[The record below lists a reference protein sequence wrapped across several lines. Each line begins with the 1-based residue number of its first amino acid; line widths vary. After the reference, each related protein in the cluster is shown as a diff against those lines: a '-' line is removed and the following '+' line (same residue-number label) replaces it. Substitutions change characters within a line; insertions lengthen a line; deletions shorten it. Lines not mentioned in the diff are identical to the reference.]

1 MSKNFDSKLSR
12 MEYLMGYRMPVNEQ
26 KSNVEYFT
34 EGADGKIYGILKEG
48 NMYYIKTSEKGK
60 ETLAESYEYIG
71 GFNYRNENG
80 YKSYNAATKQL
91 EQKMITL
98 NESYGVHKDVSTV
111 DFNRGEKLL
120 EGLTQ
125 EARKELDRVKLI
137 MENSMGI
144 KDNIGNHGN
153 PEGKGTSTGAQT
165 EKNNDPFSDKKDEK
179 LTKDSVEEE
188 ADPKKANSDY
198 TDASKSVESQM
209 TSDKA
214 PKKATDSGDPN
225 KDYELT
231 HDDLDGDGVADK
243 NPKGAKAVMVNE
255 DVDDYDEFNLDDY
268 TDDLIDTPIENADQD
283 EPYEEGS
290 EDLVGFGDDETED
303 YDLDALMEEFE
314 ERIAGDDETLTGP
327 HGGSEVQTADW
338 LNKPEG
344 AEEKQEALDGPKGSC
359 KKLTT
364 DRLSESQMRM
374 VNRVTNKVVERL
386 FESKKNRKR
395 RNMNEGE
402 DKLVRKVMRLVK
414 EEMQEW
420 GKHPKFGQPAFTTPP
435 STEVLA
441 GTAEKDWNDDSAK
454 GSERYGKKIGKSSP
468 FDEKVNVLTDSVM
481 AVLKEQLGLKKK
493 VNTKNIALR
502 EGMYTWDTSMD
513 DYDKQDQERNMY
525 ANYGNKSQY
534 TGDEYYDYPNENGE
548 LSMDAQLGGD
558 PNELDD
564 FDPEM
569 TPVRGNDPE
578 YWASKIGEM
587 NEGKSRRLKKK

>member
-12 MEYLMGYRMPVNEQ
+12 MEYLMGYRMPVNEH

-71 GFNYRNENG
+71 GFSYRNENG

-91 EQKMITL
+91 EQKMIAL

-214 PKKATDSGDPN
+214 PNKNDTNAINDFKKTNA
-225 KDYELT
+225 
-231 HDDLDGDGVADK
+231 DLDGTSVAAET
-243 NPKGAKAVMVNE
+243 PKGGKAVMVNE
-255 DVDDYDEFNLDDY
+255 DFGDYDDDI
-268 TDDLIDTPIENADQD
+268 IDTPIENADQD
-283 EPYEEGS
+283 EPYEEGN
-290 EDLVGFGDDETED
+290 EDLVGFDGDEGAEGGDFGNGINSDEFGND
-303 YDLDALMEEFE
+303 FSDDDMDLDALMEEFE
-314 ERIAGDDETLTGP
+314 ERISGDDETLTGP
-327 HGGSEVQTADW
+327 HGSSEVQTVDEVSAASQ
-338 LNKPEG
+338 NPKS
-344 AEEKQEALDGPKGSC
+344 EEKQEALDGPKGNGESI
-359 KKLTT
+359 TT
-364 DRLSESQMRM
+364 DTLSESQMQQVDRI
-374 VNRVTNKVVERL
+374 VNKVVEKL
-386 FESKKNRKR
+386 FESKKKSA
-395 RNMNEGE
+395 E
-402 DKLVRKVMRLVK
+402 DVLAEKVMKLVK

-420 GKHPKFGQPAFTTPP
+420 GKHPRYGKPAFTTPVNK
-435 STEVLA
+435 EVLA

-454 GSERYGKKIGKSSP
+454 GEEPYGRKIGKSSP

-493 VNTKNIALR
+493 
-502 EGMYTWDTSMD
+502 
-513 DYDKQDQERNMY
+513 
-525 ANYGNKSQY
+525 
-534 TGDEYYDYPNENGE
+534 
-548 LSMDAQLGGD
+548 
-558 PNELDD
+558 
-564 FDPEM
+564 
-569 TPVRGNDPE
+569 
-578 YWASKIGEM
+578 
-587 NEGKSRRLKKK
+587 

>member
-12 MEYLMGYRMPVNEQ
+12 MEYLMGYRMPVNEH

-71 GFNYRNENG
+71 GFSYRNENG

-91 EQKMITL
+91 EQKMIAL

-214 PKKATDSGDPN
+214 PN
-225 KDYELT
+225 KNDT
-231 HDDLDGDGVADK
+231 NSIDDLKKTDADLEGTSVAAED
-243 NPKGAKAVMVNE
+243 PKGGKAVMVNE
-255 DVDDYDEFNLDDY
+255 DIID
-268 TDDLIDTPIENADQD
+268 TDNIIDTPIEDADQD
-283 EPYEEGS
+283 APYEEGG
-290 EDLVGFGDDETED
+290 EDLVGFGDDEAEED
-303 YDLDALMEEFE
+303 DLDALMEEFE
-314 ERIAGDDETLTGP
+314 ERISGDDETLTGP
-327 HGGSEVQTADW
+327 HGSSEVQTVDEVSAASQ
-338 LNKPEG
+338 NPKS
-344 AEEKQEALDGPKGSC
+344 EEKQEALDGPKGNGESI
-359 KKLTT
+359 TT
-364 DRLSESQMRM
+364 DTLSESQMQQVDRI
-374 VNRVTNKVVERL
+374 VNKVVEKL
-386 FESKKNRKR
+386 FESKKKSA
-395 RNMNEGE
+395 E
-402 DKLVRKVMRLVK
+402 DVLAEKVMKLVK

-493 VNTKNIALR
+493 
-502 EGMYTWDTSMD
+502 
-513 DYDKQDQERNMY
+513 
-525 ANYGNKSQY
+525 
-534 TGDEYYDYPNENGE
+534 
-548 LSMDAQLGGD
+548 
-558 PNELDD
+558 
-564 FDPEM
+564 
-569 TPVRGNDPE
+569 
-578 YWASKIGEM
+578 
-587 NEGKSRRLKKK
+587 

>member
-12 MEYLMGYRMPVNEQ
+12 MEYLMGYRMPVNEH

-71 GFNYRNENG
+71 GFSYRNENG

-91 EQKMITL
+91 EQKMIAL

-188 ADPKKANSDY
+188 ADPKKANSNY

-214 PKKATDSGDPN
+214 PNKNDTNAINDFKKTNADI
-225 KDYELT
+225 
-231 HDDLDGDGVADK
+231 DGTSVAAET
-243 NPKGAKAVMVNE
+243 PKGGKAVMVNE
-255 DVDDYDEFNLDDY
+255 DIDDYDEFNLDDY
-268 TDDLIDTPIENADQD
+268 SDDIIDTPIENADQD

-290 EDLVGFGDDETED
+290 ENLVGFGGDETEED
-303 YDLDALMEEFE
+303 DFDLDALMEEFE
-314 ERIAGDDETLTGP
+314 ERISGDDETLTGP
-327 HGGSEVQTADW
+327 HGSSEVQTVDEVSAASQ
-338 LNKPEG
+338 NPKS
-344 AEEKQEALDGPKGSC
+344 EEKQEALDGPKGNGESI
-359 KKLTT
+359 TT
-364 DRLSESQMRM
+364 DTLSESQIQQVDRI
-374 VNRVTNKVVERL
+374 VNKVVEKL
-386 FESKKNRKR
+386 FESKKKSA
-395 RNMNEGE
+395 E
-402 DKLVRKVMRLVK
+402 DVLAEKVMKLVK

-435 STEVLA
+435 SKEVLA

-454 GSERYGKKIGKSSP
+454 GSERYGKKIGKSTP

-493 VNTKNIALR
+493 
-502 EGMYTWDTSMD
+502 
-513 DYDKQDQERNMY
+513 
-525 ANYGNKSQY
+525 
-534 TGDEYYDYPNENGE
+534 
-548 LSMDAQLGGD
+548 
-558 PNELDD
+558 
-564 FDPEM
+564 
-569 TPVRGNDPE
+569 
-578 YWASKIGEM
+578 
-587 NEGKSRRLKKK
+587 

>member
-12 MEYLMGYRMPVNEQ
+12 MEYLMGYRMPVNEH

-71 GFNYRNENG
+71 GFSYRNENG

-91 EQKMITL
+91 EQKMIAL

-214 PKKATDSGDPN
+214 PN
-225 KDYELT
+225 KNDT
-231 HDDLDGDGVADK
+231 NSIDDLKKTDADLEGTSVAAED
-243 NPKGAKAVMVNE
+243 PKGGKAVMVNE
-255 DVDDYDEFNLDDY
+255 DIID
-268 TDDLIDTPIENADQD
+268 TDNIIDTPIENADQD
-283 EPYEEGS
+283 APYEEGG
-290 EDLVGFGDDETED
+290 EDLVGFGDDEAEGGD
-303 YDLDALMEEFE
+303 FGNDINSDEFGNDFSDDDMDLDALMEEFE

-344 AEEKQEALDGPKGSC
+344 TEEKQEALDGPKGNGESI
-359 KKLTT
+359 TT
-364 DRLSESQMRM
+364 DTLSESQMQQVDRI
-374 VNRVTNKVVERL
+374 VNKVVEKL
-386 FESKKNRKR
+386 FESKKKSA
-395 RNMNEGE
+395 E
-402 DKLVRKVMRLVK
+402 DVLAEKVMKLVK
-414 EEMQEW
+414 EEVQEW
-420 GKHPKFGQPAFTTPP
+420 GKHPKFGEPAFTTPP

-493 VNTKNIALR
+493 
-502 EGMYTWDTSMD
+502 
-513 DYDKQDQERNMY
+513 
-525 ANYGNKSQY
+525 
-534 TGDEYYDYPNENGE
+534 
-548 LSMDAQLGGD
+548 
-558 PNELDD
+558 
-564 FDPEM
+564 
-569 TPVRGNDPE
+569 
-578 YWASKIGEM
+578 
-587 NEGKSRRLKKK
+587 

>member
-12 MEYLMGYRMPVNEQ
+12 MEYLMGYRMPVNEH

-71 GFNYRNENG
+71 GFSYRNENG

-91 EQKMITL
+91 EQKMIAL

-214 PKKATDSGDPN
+214 PNKNDTNAINDFKKTNA
-225 KDYELT
+225 
-231 HDDLDGDGVADK
+231 DLDGTSVAAET
-243 NPKGAKAVMVNE
+243 PKGGKAVMVNE
-255 DVDDYDEFNLDDY
+255 GILDAENI
-268 TDDLIDTPIENADQD
+268 IDTPIEDADQD
-283 EPYEEGS
+283 APYEEGG
-290 EDLVGFGDDETED
+290 EDLVGFGDDEAEED
-303 YDLDALMEEFE
+303 DLDALMEEFE
-314 ERIAGDDETLTGP
+314 ERISGDDETLTGP
-327 HGGSEVQTADW
+327 HGSSEVQTVDEASAASQ
-338 LNKPEG
+338 NPKS
-344 AEEKQEALDGPKGSC
+344 EEKQEALYGPKGNGESI
-359 KKLTT
+359 TT
-364 DRLSESQMRM
+364 DTLSESQMQQVDRI
-374 VNRVTNKVVERL
+374 VNKVVEKL
-386 FESKKNRKR
+386 FESKKKSA
-395 RNMNEGE
+395 E
-402 DKLVRKVMRLVK
+402 DVLAEKVMKLVK

-420 GKHPKFGQPAFTTPP
+420 GKHPRFGQAAFTTPP

-493 VNTKNIALR
+493 
-502 EGMYTWDTSMD
+502 
-513 DYDKQDQERNMY
+513 
-525 ANYGNKSQY
+525 
-534 TGDEYYDYPNENGE
+534 
-548 LSMDAQLGGD
+548 
-558 PNELDD
+558 
-564 FDPEM
+564 
-569 TPVRGNDPE
+569 
-578 YWASKIGEM
+578 
-587 NEGKSRRLKKK
+587 

>member
-71 GFNYRNENG
+71 GFSYRNENG

-91 EQKMITL
+91 EQKMIAL

-214 PKKATDSGDPN
+214 PN
-225 KDYELT
+225 KNDT
-231 HDDLDGDGVADK
+231 NSIDDLKKTDADLEGTSVAAED
-243 NPKGAKAVMVNE
+243 PKGGKAVMVNE
-255 DVDDYDEFNLDDY
+255 DIID
-268 TDDLIDTPIENADQD
+268 TDNIIDTPIENADQD
-283 EPYEEGS
+283 APYEEGG
-290 EDLVGFGDDETED
+290 EDLVGFGDDEAEGGD
-303 YDLDALMEEFE
+303 FGNDINSDEFGNDFSDDDMDLDALMEEFE

-327 HGGSEVQTADW
+327 HGSSEVQTADW

-344 AEEKQEALDGPKGSC
+344 AKEKQEALDGPKGNSESI
-359 KKLTT
+359 TT
-364 DRLSESQMRM
+364 DTLSESQMQQVDRI
-374 VNRVTNKVVERL
+374 VNKVVEKL
-386 FESKKNRKR
+386 FESKKKSA
-395 RNMNEGE
+395 E
-402 DKLVRKVMRLVK
+402 DVLAEKVMKLVK
-414 EEMQEW
+414 EEVQEW

-493 VNTKNIALR
+493 
-502 EGMYTWDTSMD
+502 
-513 DYDKQDQERNMY
+513 
-525 ANYGNKSQY
+525 
-534 TGDEYYDYPNENGE
+534 
-548 LSMDAQLGGD
+548 
-558 PNELDD
+558 
-564 FDPEM
+564 
-569 TPVRGNDPE
+569 
-578 YWASKIGEM
+578 
-587 NEGKSRRLKKK
+587 

>member
-71 GFNYRNENG
+71 GFSYRNENG

-91 EQKMITL
+91 EQKMIAL

-214 PKKATDSGDPN
+214 PN
-225 KDYELT
+225 KNDT
-231 HDDLDGDGVADK
+231 NSIDDLKKTDADLEGTSVAAED
-243 NPKGAKAVMVNE
+243 PKGGKAVMVNE
-255 DVDDYDEFNLDDY
+255 DIID
-268 TDDLIDTPIENADQD
+268 TDNIIDTPIEDADQD
-283 EPYEEGS
+283 APYEEGG
-290 EDLVGFGDDETED
+290 EDLVGFGDDEAEED
-303 YDLDALMEEFE
+303 DLDALMEEFE
-314 ERIAGDDETLTGP
+314 ERISGDDETLTGP
-327 HGGSEVQTADW
+327 HGSSEVQTADW

-344 AEEKQEALDGPKGSC
+344 TEEKQEALDGPKGNGESI
-359 KKLTT
+359 TT
-364 DRLSESQMRM
+364 DTLSESQMQQVDRI
-374 VNRVTNKVVERL
+374 VNKVVEKL
-386 FESKKNRKR
+386 FESKKKSA
-395 RNMNEGE
+395 E
-402 DKLVRKVMRLVK
+402 DVLAEKVMKLVK
-414 EEMQEW
+414 EEVQEW

-493 VNTKNIALR
+493 
-502 EGMYTWDTSMD
+502 
-513 DYDKQDQERNMY
+513 
-525 ANYGNKSQY
+525 
-534 TGDEYYDYPNENGE
+534 
-548 LSMDAQLGGD
+548 
-558 PNELDD
+558 
-564 FDPEM
+564 
-569 TPVRGNDPE
+569 
-578 YWASKIGEM
+578 
-587 NEGKSRRLKKK
+587 

>member
-12 MEYLMGYRMPVNEQ
+12 MEYLMGYRMPVNEY

-71 GFNYRNENG
+71 GFSYRNENG

-91 EQKMITL
+91 EQKMIAL

-214 PKKATDSGDPN
+214 PN
-225 KDYELT
+225 KNDT
-231 HDDLDGDGVADK
+231 NSIDDLKKTDADLEGTSVAAED
-243 NPKGAKAVMVNE
+243 PKGGKAVMVNE
-255 DVDDYDEFNLDDY
+255 DIID
-268 TDDLIDTPIENADQD
+268 TDNIIDTPIEDADQD
-283 EPYEEGS
+283 APYEEGG
-290 EDLVGFGDDETED
+290 EDLVGFGDDEAEED
-303 YDLDALMEEFE
+303 DLDALMEEFE
-314 ERIAGDDETLTGP
+314 ERISGDDETLTGP
-327 HGGSEVQTADW
+327 HGSSEVQTVDEVSAASQ
-338 LNKPEG
+338 NPKS
-344 AEEKQEALDGPKGSC
+344 EEKQEALDGPKGNGESI
-359 KKLTT
+359 TT
-364 DRLSESQMRM
+364 DTLSESQMQQVDRI
-374 VNRVTNKVVERL
+374 VNKVVEKL
-386 FESKKNRKR
+386 FESKKKSA
-395 RNMNEGE
+395 E
-402 DKLVRKVMRLVK
+402 DVLAEKVMKLVK

-493 VNTKNIALR
+493 
-502 EGMYTWDTSMD
+502 
-513 DYDKQDQERNMY
+513 
-525 ANYGNKSQY
+525 
-534 TGDEYYDYPNENGE
+534 
-548 LSMDAQLGGD
+548 
-558 PNELDD
+558 
-564 FDPEM
+564 
-569 TPVRGNDPE
+569 
-578 YWASKIGEM
+578 
-587 NEGKSRRLKKK
+587 

>member
-12 MEYLMGYRMPVNEQ
+12 MEYLMGYRMPVNEH

-71 GFNYRNENG
+71 GFSYRNENG

-91 EQKMITL
+91 EQKMIAL

-214 PKKATDSGDPN
+214 PN
-225 KDYELT
+225 KNDT
-231 HDDLDGDGVADK
+231 NSIDDLKKTDADLEGTSVAAED
-243 NPKGAKAVMVNE
+243 PKGGKAVMVNE
-255 DVDDYDEFNLDDY
+255 DIID
-268 TDDLIDTPIENADQD
+268 TDNIIDTPIENADQD
-283 EPYEEGS
+283 APYEEGG
-290 EDLVGFGDDETED
+290 EDLVGFGDDEAEED
-303 YDLDALMEEFE
+303 DLDALMEEFE
-314 ERIAGDDETLTGP
+314 ERISGDDETLTGP
-327 HGGSEVQTADW
+327 HGSSEVQTVDEVSAASQ
-338 LNKPEG
+338 NPKS
-344 AEEKQEALDGPKGSC
+344 EEKQEALDGPKGNGESI
-359 KKLTT
+359 TT
-364 DRLSESQMRM
+364 DTLSESQMQQVDRI
-374 VNRVTNKVVERL
+374 VNKVVEKL
-386 FESKKNRKR
+386 FESKKKSA
-395 RNMNEGE
+395 E
-402 DKLVRKVMRLVK
+402 DVLAEKVMKLVK
-414 EEMQEW
+414 EEVQEW

-493 VNTKNIALR
+493 
-502 EGMYTWDTSMD
+502 
-513 DYDKQDQERNMY
+513 
-525 ANYGNKSQY
+525 
-534 TGDEYYDYPNENGE
+534 
-548 LSMDAQLGGD
+548 
-558 PNELDD
+558 
-564 FDPEM
+564 
-569 TPVRGNDPE
+569 
-578 YWASKIGEM
+578 
-587 NEGKSRRLKKK
+587 

>member
-12 MEYLMGYRMPVNEQ
+12 MEYLMGYRMPVNEH

-71 GFNYRNENG
+71 GFSYRNENG

-91 EQKMITL
+91 EQKMIAL

-214 PKKATDSGDPN
+214 PNKNDTNAINDFKKTNA
-225 KDYELT
+225 
-231 HDDLDGDGVADK
+231 DLDGTSVAAET
-243 NPKGAKAVMVNE
+243 PKGGKAVMVNE
-255 DVDDYDEFNLDDY
+255 GILDAENI
-268 TDDLIDTPIENADQD
+268 IDTPIEDADQD
-283 EPYEEGS
+283 APYEEGG
-290 EDLVGFGDDETED
+290 EDLVGFGDDEAEED
-303 YDLDALMEEFE
+303 DLDALMEEFE
-314 ERIAGDDETLTGP
+314 ERISGDDETLTGP
-327 HGGSEVQTADW
+327 HGSSEVQTVDEASAASQ
-338 LNKPEG
+338 NPKS
-344 AEEKQEALDGPKGSC
+344 EEKQEALDGPKGNGESI
-359 KKLTT
+359 TT
-364 DRLSESQMRM
+364 DTLSESQMQQVDRI
-374 VNRVTNKVVERL
+374 VNKVVEKL
-386 FESKKNRKR
+386 FESKKKSA
-395 RNMNEGE
+395 E
-402 DKLVRKVMRLVK
+402 DVLAEKVMKLVK

-420 GKHPKFGQPAFTTPP
+420 GKHPRFGQAAFTTPP

-493 VNTKNIALR
+493 
-502 EGMYTWDTSMD
+502 
-513 DYDKQDQERNMY
+513 
-525 ANYGNKSQY
+525 
-534 TGDEYYDYPNENGE
+534 
-548 LSMDAQLGGD
+548 
-558 PNELDD
+558 
-564 FDPEM
+564 
-569 TPVRGNDPE
+569 
-578 YWASKIGEM
+578 
-587 NEGKSRRLKKK
+587 

>member
-71 GFNYRNENG
+71 GFSYRNENG

-91 EQKMITL
+91 EQKMIAL

-188 ADPKKANSDY
+188 ADPKKANSNY

-268 TDDLIDTPIENADQD
+268 PDDMIDTPIENADRD
-283 EPYEEGS
+283 EPYEEGG
-290 EDLVGFGDDETED
+290 EDLVGFGDGENEED
-303 YDLDALMEEFE
+303 DFDLDALMEEFE
-314 ERIAGDDETLTGP
+314 ECIACDDETLTGP

-338 LNKPEG
+338 LNKPEC
-344 AEEKQEALDGPKGSC
+344 AEEKQEALDGPKGSG

-493 VNTKNIALR
+493 
-502 EGMYTWDTSMD
+502 
-513 DYDKQDQERNMY
+513 
-525 ANYGNKSQY
+525 
-534 TGDEYYDYPNENGE
+534 
-548 LSMDAQLGGD
+548 
-558 PNELDD
+558 
-564 FDPEM
+564 
-569 TPVRGNDPE
+569 
-578 YWASKIGEM
+578 
-587 NEGKSRRLKKK
+587 

>member
-71 GFNYRNENG
+71 GFSYRNENG

-91 EQKMITL
+91 EQKMIAL

-214 PKKATDSGDPN
+214 PN
-225 KDYELT
+225 KNDT
-231 HDDLDGDGVADK
+231 NSIDDLKKTDADLEGTSVAAED
-243 NPKGAKAVMVNE
+243 PKGGKAVMVNE
-255 DVDDYDEFNLDDY
+255 DIID
-268 TDDLIDTPIENADQD
+268 TDNIIDTPIENADQD
-283 EPYEEGS
+283 APYEEGG
-290 EDLVGFGDDETED
+290 EDLVGFGDDEAEGGD
-303 YDLDALMEEFE
+303 FGNDINSDEFGNDFSDDDMDLDALMEEFE

-327 HGGSEVQTADW
+327 HGSSEVQTADW

-344 AEEKQEALDGPKGSC
+344 AKEKQEALDGPKGNSESI
-359 KKLTT
+359 TT
-364 DRLSESQMRM
+364 DTLSESQMQQVDRI
-374 VNRVTNKVVERL
+374 VNKVVEKL
-386 FESKKNRKR
+386 FESKKKSA
-395 RNMNEGE
+395 E
-402 DKLVRKVMRLVK
+402 DVLAEKVMKLVK
-414 EEMQEW
+414 EEVQEW

-481 AVLKEQLGLKKK
+481 AALKEQLGLKKK
-493 VNTKNIALR
+493 
-502 EGMYTWDTSMD
+502 
-513 DYDKQDQERNMY
+513 
-525 ANYGNKSQY
+525 
-534 TGDEYYDYPNENGE
+534 
-548 LSMDAQLGGD
+548 
-558 PNELDD
+558 
-564 FDPEM
+564 
-569 TPVRGNDPE
+569 
-578 YWASKIGEM
+578 
-587 NEGKSRRLKKK
+587 

>member
-71 GFNYRNENG
+71 GFSYRNENG

-91 EQKMITL
+91 EQKMIAL

-214 PKKATDSGDPN
+214 PN
-225 KDYELT
+225 KNDT
-231 HDDLDGDGVADK
+231 NSIDDLKKTDADLEGTSVAAED
-243 NPKGAKAVMVNE
+243 PKGGKAVMVNE
-255 DVDDYDEFNLDDY
+255 DIID
-268 TDDLIDTPIENADQD
+268 TDNIIDTPIENADQD
-283 EPYEEGS
+283 APYEEGG
-290 EDLVGFGDDETED
+290 EDLVGFGDDEAEED
-303 YDLDALMEEFE
+303 DLDALMEEFE
-314 ERIAGDDETLTGP
+314 ERISGDDETLTGP
-327 HGGSEVQTADW
+327 HGSSEVQTVDEVSAASQ
-338 LNKPEG
+338 NPKS
-344 AEEKQEALDGPKGSC
+344 EEKQEALDGPKGNGESI
-359 KKLTT
+359 TT
-364 DRLSESQMRM
+364 DTLSESQMQQVDRI
-374 VNRVTNKVVERL
+374 VNKVVEKL
-386 FESKKNRKR
+386 FESKKKSA
-395 RNMNEGE
+395 E
-402 DKLVRKVMRLVK
+402 DVLAEKVMKLVK

-493 VNTKNIALR
+493 
-502 EGMYTWDTSMD
+502 
-513 DYDKQDQERNMY
+513 
-525 ANYGNKSQY
+525 
-534 TGDEYYDYPNENGE
+534 
-548 LSMDAQLGGD
+548 
-558 PNELDD
+558 
-564 FDPEM
+564 
-569 TPVRGNDPE
+569 
-578 YWASKIGEM
+578 
-587 NEGKSRRLKKK
+587 

>member
-48 NMYYIKTSEKGK
+48 NIYYIKTSEKGK

-91 EQKMITL
+91 EQKMIAL

-255 DVDDYDEFNLDDY
+255 DVDDYDQFNLDDY

-283 EPYEEGS
+283 EPYEEGG
-290 EDLVGFGDDETED
+290 ENLVGFDDGENEED
-303 YDLDALMEEFE
+303 NLDLDALMEEFE

-344 AEEKQEALDGPKGSC
+344 AEEKQEALDGPKGSG

-395 RNMNEGE
+395 KSLKEEFDFEDDPEYMKMNMSPYKEYE
-402 DKLVRKVMRLVK
+402 PSLSESKLARKVMKLVK

-493 VNTKNIALR
+493 
-502 EGMYTWDTSMD
+502 
-513 DYDKQDQERNMY
+513 
-525 ANYGNKSQY
+525 
-534 TGDEYYDYPNENGE
+534 
-548 LSMDAQLGGD
+548 
-558 PNELDD
+558 
-564 FDPEM
+564 
-569 TPVRGNDPE
+569 
-578 YWASKIGEM
+578 
-587 NEGKSRRLKKK
+587 